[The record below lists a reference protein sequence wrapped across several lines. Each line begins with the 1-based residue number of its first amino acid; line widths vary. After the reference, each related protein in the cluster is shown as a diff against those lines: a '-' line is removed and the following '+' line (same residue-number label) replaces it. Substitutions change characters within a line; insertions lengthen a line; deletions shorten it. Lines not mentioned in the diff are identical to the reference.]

1 MKRDIYEFGNGC
13 DVAVNLDKI
22 VAVDIKETDGKWALR
37 MFITDLNNIYNM
49 HCDSKEIAEGLY
61 NDIVSR
67 MKEVKGE

>member
-22 VAVDIKETDGKWALR
+22 VAVDIKETDDKWTLR

-49 HCDSKEIAEGLY
+49 YCDSKEIAEGLY

-67 MKEVKGE
+67 MKKVEV

>member
-13 DVAVNLDKI
+13 AVNLDKI
-22 VAVDIKETDGKWALR
+22 VAVDIKETDDKWALR

-49 HCDSKEIAEGLY
+49 YCDSKETAEGLY

-67 MKEVKGE
+67 MKKVED